1 MTLEDVVDHLLA
13 RGVARRKLP
22 EEVVIWNGPLPRTP
36 SGKVVR
42 SRLAMEAPGKRSQGV
57 ERLR

>member
-1 MTLEDVVDHLLA
+1 
-13 RGVARRKLP
+13 
-22 EEVVIWNGPLPRTP
+22 VIWNGPLPRTP